1 MTSQKQMTS
10 KSKTPQGP
18 KSMRLP
24 ARPLCMLETPEYKP
38 PLDDFNELSRF
49 LRLSTVPGYSRSET
63 ISEYNGNHNQEVWD
77 SPLKKKN
84 TTHHNMKRDWLS
96 NWGEFNVIEQR
107 WRKAWVEKFGGA
119 K

>member
-1 MTSQKQMTS
+1 MIIQYSYLSFQ
-10 KSKTPQGP
+10 TPQGP

-96 NWGEFNVIEQR
+96 KIILVHNFFFLGFHLTLLSFNIIL
-107 WRKAWVEKFGGA
+107 
-119 K
+119 